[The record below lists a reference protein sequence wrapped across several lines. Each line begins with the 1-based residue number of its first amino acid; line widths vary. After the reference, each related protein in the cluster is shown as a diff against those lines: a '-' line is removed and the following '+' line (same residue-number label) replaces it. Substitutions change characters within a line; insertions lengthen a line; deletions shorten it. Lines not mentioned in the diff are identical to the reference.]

1 MLFEGNNKIIF
12 IGNFIYR
19 FTCPLLMLR
28 IHLSFVVIRTQISYY
43 GDLNCIKRISVSMF
57 QTNDMM
63 HEQQI
68 EEGEIKMFCQF
79 REWRMKRVKDEES

>member
-1 MLFEGNNKIIF
+1 
-12 IGNFIYR
+12 
-19 FTCPLLMLR
+19 MLR
-28 IHLSFVVIRTQISYY
+28 IHLSFVVIPTQISYY

>member
-1 MLFEGNNKIIF
+1 
-12 IGNFIYR
+12 
-19 FTCPLLMLR
+19 
-28 IHLSFVVIRTQISYY
+28 
-43 GDLNCIKRISVSMF
+43 MF

-63 HEQQI
+63 HEQHI

>member
-1 MLFEGNNKIIF
+1 MSIF
-12 IGNFIYR
+12 TYLYYIVR
-19 FTCPLLMLR
+19 WRC
-28 IHLSFVVIRTQISYY
+28 IRQYCKNANSSQISYHC
-43 GDLNCIKRISVSMF
+43 DLNCIKRISVSMF